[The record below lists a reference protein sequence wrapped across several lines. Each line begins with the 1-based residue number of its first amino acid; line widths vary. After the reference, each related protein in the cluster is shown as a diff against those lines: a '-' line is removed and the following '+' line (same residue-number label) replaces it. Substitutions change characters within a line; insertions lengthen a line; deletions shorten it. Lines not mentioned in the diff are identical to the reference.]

1 MSPALLVTLCL
12 ATGEATPGATVT
24 MPLDEAKALFAA
36 DATPAPFS
44 AAVVEQH
51 LRGRL
56 TDDDLEVEA
65 TLTIAVL
72 EARWSRLSLF
82 LLGPGV
88 SLVESNR
95 PAGATVT
102 AHRNEVVFVSNQPG
116 VYGVTL
122 RLSARPGAGA
132 GPKVATLRR
141 GPDARDGALHLE
153 ADGLHELAGGGAS
166 LAAVD
171 GAWTARWTGRRPA
184 AAKAEVVRPPLEPT
198 IASAHAQLVSTVEGR
213 ARLTLEYALSLDR
226 EQPLALRLP
235 EGWALTRAALNGAA
249 RPVTPGATLA
259 LVATPTRPGERTGKL
274 ELVLERDFGVFHLSG
289 RLPLALPAA
298 SWPTAEVEASV
309 HLPRVFEYRRLGG
322 SLEPAESLT
331 WAAPDMPG
339 AALRFRQHLVASA
352 GPTLELAYA
361 VALEGQYFRVRG
373 PSRP

>member
-1 MSPALLVTLCL
+1 MSPAFLLVLCL
-12 ATGEATPGATVT
+12 GAGEPASAATVT
-24 MPLDEAKALFAA
+24 MPLDEAKALFTTG
-36 DATPAPFS
+36 DAPAPFS

-56 TDDDLEVEA
+56 TDDALEVEA
-65 TLTIAVL
+65 TLTVAVL

-88 SLVESNR
+88 SLVEANR
-95 PAGATVT
+95 PAGATV
-102 AHRNEVVFVSNQPG
+102 AVHRNEVVFVSNQPG

-132 GPKVATLRR
+132 GPKTATLRK
-141 GPDARDGALHLE
+141 GPDARDGELLIE
-153 ADGLHELAGGGAS
+153 ADGLHELLGGGAGLPS
-166 LAAVD
+166 VD
-171 GAWTARWTGRRPA
+171 GAWTARWTGRRA
-184 AAKAEVVRPPLEPT
+184 VAEKVELVRPPLEPT
-198 IASAHAQLVSTVEGR
+198 ITSARAQLVSTVEGR

-235 EGWALTRAALNGAA
+235 EGWTLSRVALNGAA
-249 RPVTPGATLA
+249 RPVTPGATLT
-259 LVATPTRPGERTGKL
+259 LTATPTRAGERAGKL

-289 RLPLALPAA
+289 SLPLALPGA

-322 SLEPAESLT
+322 SLEPTEGLT
-331 WAAPDMPG
+331 WAAPEMPG
-339 AALRFRQHLVASA
+339 TALRFRQHLVASA

-361 VALEGQYFRVRG
+361 VALEGQYFRLRG
-373 PSRP
+373 QSR